1 MNLPLPAWI
10 DAAAWAEFVAARKFI
25 KKPLSQGAAERQLK
39 RLYAIKD
46 AGHDPNAALLYS
58 ADHYYQDVYPAKDLE
73 VERKPGSRCD
83 KTAEYLAEKAA
94 QPLADT
100 ARVHEL
106 VARAKGIR
114 RVA

>member
-1 MNLPLPAWI
+1 MFPLPAWI

-73 VERKPGSRCD
+73 VERKAGSRAD
-83 KTAEYLAEKAA
+83 KTAEYLQSLDQGVVAPSESVRQKMA
-94 QPLADT
+94 QLK
-100 ARVHEL
+100 L
-106 VARAKGIR
+106 R